1 LFAIHLTLI
10 TFQDPE
16 DGLERLGEL
25 FIPLLRKAE
34 LENLLFL
41 LSSINIALLIGS
53 LLMGV

>member
-1 LFAIHLTLI
+1 MI

-16 DGLERLGEL
+16 DGLEGLGEL
-25 FIPLLRKAE
+25 FVPLLTKAA

>member
-1 LFAIHLTLI
+1 MI

-16 DGLERLGEL
+16 DGLEGLGEL
-25 FIPLLRKAE
+25 FVPLLTKAA

-53 LLMGV
+53 LMMGVQTWLRA